1 MVDYIREEL
10 KMIKLCAYCQ
20 KRIIVRLVL
29 TVLNLKPSELSREL
43 NVSESLVSKYIA
55 GERKSDELDLF
66 FIEQIFNIK
75 VNDYD
80 RAEEEQPRAILG

>member
-1 MVDYIREEL
+1 
-10 KMIKLCAYCQ
+10 MIKLCAFCQ

-29 TVLNLKPSELSREL
+29 TVLNLKPSELSRQL

-80 RAEEEQPRAILG
+80 RDEEEQPTTILG

>member
-1 MVDYIREEL
+1 M
-10 KMIKLCAYCQ
+10 KLCAYCQ

-55 GERKSDELDLF
+55 GERKADELDLF

-80 RAEEEQPRAILG
+80 RAEEEQTTAILG

>member
-1 MVDYIREEL
+1 
-10 KMIKLCAYCQ
+10 MIKLCAYCQ

-66 FIEQIFNIK
+66 FIEQIFNII
-75 VNDYD
+75 V
-80 RAEEEQPRAILG
+80 L

>member
-1 MVDYIREEL
+1 
-10 KMIKLCAYCQ
+10 MIKFCAYCQ

-29 TVLNLKPSELSREL
+29 TVLNLKPSELSRQL

-80 RAEEEQPRAILG
+80 RAEEEQSTAILG

>member
-1 MVDYIREEL
+1 
-10 KMIKLCAYCQ
+10 MIKLCAYCQ

-66 FIEQIFNIK
+66 FIEQIFNI
-75 VNDYD
+75 
-80 RAEEEQPRAILG
+80 ILSITEKNRKLKKLNCNYTQLML

>member
-1 MVDYIREEL
+1 
-10 KMIKLCAYCQ
+10 MIKLCAYCQ

-29 TVLNLKPSELSREL
+29 TVLNLKPSELSRQL

-80 RAEEEQPRAILG
+80 RAEEEQPTSILG

>member
-1 MVDYIREEL
+1 
-10 KMIKLCAYCQ
+10 MIKLCAYCQ

-80 RAEEEQPRAILG
+80 RAEEQSTAILG

>member
-1 MVDYIREEL
+1 
-10 KMIKLCAYCQ
+10 MIKLCAYCQ

-29 TVLNLKPSELSREL
+29 TVLNLKPSELSRQL

-80 RAEEEQPRAILG
+80 RDEEEQPTTILI

>member
-1 MVDYIREEL
+1 
-10 KMIKLCAYCQ
+10 MIKLCAYCQ

>member
-1 MVDYIREEL
+1 
-10 KMIKLCAYCQ
+10 MIKLCAYCQ

-29 TVLNLKPSELSREL
+29 TVLNLKPSELSRPL

-80 RAEEEQPRAILG
+80 RAEEEQPTTILG

>member
-1 MVDYIREEL
+1 
-10 KMIKLCAYCQ
+10 MIKLCAYCQ

-29 TVLNLKPSELSREL
+29 TVLNLKPSELSRQL

-80 RAEEEQPRAILG
+80 RAEEEQPTAILG

>member
-1 MVDYIREEL
+1 
-10 KMIKLCAYCQ
+10 MIKLCAYCQ

-29 TVLNLKPSELSREL
+29 TVLNLKPSELSRQL

-80 RAEEEQPRAILG
+80 RAEEEQSTTILG

>member
-1 MVDYIREEL
+1 
-10 KMIKLCAYCQ
+10 MIKLCAYCQ

-29 TVLNLKPSELSREL
+29 TVLNLKPSELSRQL

-80 RAEEEQPRAILG
+80 RAEEEQPTTILG

>member
-1 MVDYIREEL
+1 
-10 KMIKLCAYCQ
+10 MIKLCAYCQ

-29 TVLNLKPSELSREL
+29 TVLNLKPSELSRQL

-80 RAEEEQPRAILG
+80 RDEEEQPTIILG

>member
-1 MVDYIREEL
+1 
-10 KMIKLCAYCQ
+10 MIKLCAYCQ

-29 TVLNLKPSELSREL
+29 TVLNLKPSELSRQL

-80 RAEEEQPRAILG
+80 RDEEEQPTTILG

>member
-1 MVDYIREEL
+1 M
-10 KMIKLCAYCQ
+10 KLCAYCQ
-20 KRIIVRLVL
+20 KRIIIRLVL

-43 NVSESLVSKYIA
+43 NVS
-55 GERKSDELDLF
+55 ERKSDELDLF

-80 RAEEEQPRAILG
+80 RAKEEQPTAILG

>member
-1 MVDYIREEL
+1 MMKI
-10 KMIKLCAYCQ
+10 CAYCQ

-29 TVLNLKPSELSREL
+29 TVLNLKPSELAREL
-43 NVSESLVSKYIA
+43 DLSESLVSKYLA
-55 GERKSDELDLF
+55 GERKSNELDLF

-80 RAEEEQPRAILG
+80 RAEHEQPTSILG

>member
-1 MVDYIREEL
+1 
-10 KMIKLCAYCQ
+10 MIKLCAYCQ

-29 TVLNLKPSELSREL
+29 TVLNLKPSELSRQL

-75 VNDYD
+75 VKDYD
-80 RAEEEQPRAILG
+80 RAEEEQPTTILG

>member
-1 MVDYIREEL
+1 
-10 KMIKLCAYCQ
+10 MIKLCAYCQ

-29 TVLNLKPSELSREL
+29 TVLNLKPSELSRQL

-55 GERKSDELDLF
+55 DERKSDELDLF

-80 RAEEEQPRAILG
+80 RDEEEQPTTILG